1 LSFSLTIAKPR
12 HQRQD
17 LSNQFFPLVPT
28 KKRARFLVGAG
39 SGNSGLVTLRAKE
52 CIARADVV
60 VHNFLVNPIVFNRAR
75 EDAEIINRKKEGSGL
90 TFPQKKIT
98 TALIEH
104 ALQGKTVVRLTGR
117 VILLFFGR
125 VGEEAQKIAERG
137 IPFDLV
143 PGVTSAVGVL
153 T

>member
-1 LSFSLTIAKPR
+1 M
-12 HQRQD
+12 
-17 LSNQFFPLVPT
+17 
-28 KKRARFLVGAG
+28 GAG

-75 EDAEIINRKKEGSGL
+75 EDAEIINREKEGSGL

-125 VGEEAQKIAERG
+125 VGEEAQKIAERV